1 VPGVKRDARTGESLE
16 RLEMLYLT
24 AGEIAHSVDQ
34 PVPVVMRLAIGRADK
49 RRLPVDDILRDW
61 LAATLD

>member
-1 VPGVKRDARTGESLE
+1 VKRDARAGESLE

-34 PVPVVMRLAIGRADK
+34 PVPVVMRLAIIRADK
-49 RRLPVDDILRDW
+49 RQLPVDNILRDW
-61 LAATLD
+61 LAATLH

>member
-1 VPGVKRDARTGESLE
+1 VKRDARTGESLE

-24 AGEIAHSVDQ
+24 AGEIAQSVDQ

-49 RRLPVDDILRDW
+49 RRLPVDDILRAW

>member
-1 VPGVKRDARTGESLE
+1 VRRDAHAGESLE

-34 PVPVVMRLAIGRADK
+34 PVPVVMRLAIGRADE
-49 RRLPVDDILRDW
+49 RQLPVDDVLRDW